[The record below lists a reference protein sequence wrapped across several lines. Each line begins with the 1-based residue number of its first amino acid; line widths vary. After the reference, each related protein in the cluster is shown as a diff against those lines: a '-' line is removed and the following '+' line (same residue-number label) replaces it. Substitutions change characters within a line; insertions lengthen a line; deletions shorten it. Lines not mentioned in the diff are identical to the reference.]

1 MLDRAAVAAVKSWHF
16 LPAMRDGR
24 PVSAWVEIPV
34 RFHLRYD
41 TRRLSCSSA
50 NADLCGP
57 LEPPARRAADTAH
70 PRRRRDAGRQ
80 RGRAGGARAHVG
92 TTATPLAADW
102 RSILSEMPAVGRV
115 MCLTRNEHCVHE
127 RHGRFEDVQVTGPHG
142 LVLGP
147 DIDLRLFL
155 GSWKHGFAVREP
167 LKQGER
173 LSLQF
178 FDGAGE
184 AVHKIYATD
193 ETDRA
198 AFDALIARHRAAT
211 PATSPSR
218 RAQRTRSDRPD
229 LEIDVEGLRQAWRA
243 MKDTHEFFGML
254 GKFKVG
260 RVQALRLV
268 GEEFARELPPRACAR
283 PVEAASADGT
293 PIMIFVGS
301 GGCIQIHSGP
311 INRLVEVH
319 GWFNV
324 LDPAFNLHLREAGV
338 ARVFSVRKPT
348 ERRRRHLDRGVLQA
362 AIATSC

>member
-1 MLDRAAVAAVKSWHF
+1 ML
-16 LPAMRDGR
+16 
-24 PVSAWVEIPV
+24 
-34 RFHLRYD
+34 
-41 TRRLSCSSA
+41 SSP
-50 NADLCGP
+50 NADLAARLSRLRG
-57 LEPPARRAADTAH
+57 EKPALRI
-70 PRRRRDAGRQ
+70 RDAAATLGVSE
-80 RGRAGGARAHVG
+80 AELVALN
-92 TTATPLAADW
+92 ATPLTGDW
-102 RSILSEMPAVGRV
+102 RALLSDMPAVGRV

-167 LKQGER
+167 IKQGER

-198 AFDALIARHRAAT
+198 AFDALIARHRAEAWGALSVT
-211 PATSPSR
+211 P
-218 RAQRTRSDRPD
+218 RAADTVDRPD
-229 LEIDVEGLRQAWRA
+229 SEIDVEGLRQAWRA

-268 GEEFARELPPRACAR
+268 GEEFARELPPRALRSAM
-283 PVEAASADGT
+283 EAASADGT

-324 LDPAFNLHLREAGV
+324 LDPTFNLHLREAGV

-348 ERRRRHLDRGVLQA
+348 EDGVVTSIEAFCNRDRNILLMFGARKPGKPELEPWRSIVARIEKQA
-362 AIATSC
+362 AS

>member
-1 MLDRAAVAAVKSWHF
+1 ML
-16 LPAMRDGR
+16 
-24 PVSAWVEIPV
+24 
-34 RFHLRYD
+34 
-41 TRRLSCSSA
+41 SSA
-50 NADLCGP
+50 NADLA
-57 LEPPARRAADTAH
+57 ARWSRLRGEQPTL
-70 PRRRRDAGRQ
+70 RIRDAATTLGVSEVELVAT
-80 RGRAGGARAHVG
+80 GVG

-102 RSILSEMPAVGRV
+102 RSILSEMPKVGRV

-167 LKQGER
+167 IKQGER

-178 FDGAGE
+178 FDAAGE

-193 ETDRA
+193 ETDRS
-198 AFDALIARHRAAT
+198 AFDALIARHRAEA
-211 PATSPSR
+211 PEALAVKPRSPD
-218 RAQRTRSDRPD
+218 AVDRPD
-229 LEIDVEGLRQAWRA
+229 SEIDVEGLRQAWRA

-254 GKFKVG
+254 GRFKVG

-268 GEEFARELPPRACAR
+268 GEEFARELPPRALRSAM
-283 PVEAASADGT
+283 ESASADGT

-324 LDPAFNLHLREAGV
+324 LDPTFNLHLREAGV

-348 ERRRRHLDRGVLQA
+348 EDGVVTSIEAFCNRDRNILLMFGARKPGKPELEPWRSIVARIEKQA
-362 AIATSC
+362 AS

>member
-1 MLDRAAVAAVKSWHF
+1 MLS
-16 LPAMRDGR
+16 
-24 PVSAWVEIPV
+24 
-34 RFHLRYD
+34 
-41 TRRLSCSSA
+41 TT
-50 NADLCGP
+50 NADLAARWTRLRG
-57 LEPPARRAADTAH
+57 EKPALRI
-70 PRRRRDAGRQ
+70 RDAAATLGVSEAELVALGLGQ
-80 RGRAGGARAHVG
+80 
-92 TTATPLAADW
+92 TATPLAADW
-102 RSILSEMPAVGRV
+102 RGILNDMQGVGRV

-127 RHGRFEDVQVTGPHG
+127 RHGRFEGVDVKGPHG
-142 LVLGP
+142 IVLGP

-193 ETDRA
+193 ETDRP
-198 AFDALIARHRAAT
+198 AFDALIARYTAAT
-211 PATSPSR
+211 LPDPKMVARSPD
-218 RAQRTRSDRPD
+218 TTDRPD
-229 LEIDVEGLRQAWRA
+229 GEIDVEGLRTAWRA

-268 GEEFARELPPRACAR
+268 GEDLARELPVRTLRAAF
-283 PVEAASADGT
+283 EAAAANGT
-293 PIMIFVGS
+293 PIMVFVGS
-301 GGCIQIHSGP
+301 HGCIQIHTGP
-311 INRLVEVH
+311 VKRLVDTH

-324 LDPAFNLHLREAGV
+324 LDPDFNLHLRDEGV

-348 ERRRRHLDRGVLQA
+348 DDGIVTSIEAFDARGRNILLMFGARKPGKPELEEWRTIVANVEKQA
-362 AIATSC
+362 AS

>member
-1 MLDRAAVAAVKSWHF
+1 MLS
-16 LPAMRDGR
+16 P
-24 PVSAWVEIPV
+24 S
-34 RFHLRYD
+34 
-41 TRRLSCSSA
+41 
-50 NADLCGP
+50 NADL
-57 LEPPARRAADTAH
+57 EARWSRLRGEQPTL
-70 PRRRRDAGRQ
+70 RIRDAATTLGVSEAELVAL
-80 RGRAGGARAHVG
+80 GVG

-102 RSILSEMPAVGRV
+102 RSILSDMPSVGRV

-127 RHGRFEDVQVTGPHG
+127 RHGRFEDVQVAGPHG

-155 GSWKHGFAVREP
+155 GSWKHGFAVRESVRS
-167 LKQGER
+167 GER

-178 FDGAGE
+178 FDKTGE

-198 AFDALIARHRAAT
+198 AFDALIARHRAVA
-211 PATSPSR
+211 SPELAVVP
-218 RAQRTRSDRPD
+218 RAADTADRPD
-229 LEIDVEGLRQAWRA
+229 SEIDVEGLRQAWRA

-268 GEEFARELPPRACAR
+268 GEEFARELPPRALRSAM
-283 PVEAASADGT
+283 EAASADGT

-301 GGCIQIHSGP
+301 GGCIQIHTGP

-324 LDPAFNLHLREAGV
+324 LDPAFNLHLRDTGV

-348 ERRRRHLDRGVLQA
+348 DDGVVTSIEAFCERDRNILLMFGARKPGKPELEPWRNIVARIEKQA
-362 AIATSC
+362 AS